1 MYRLFV
7 ELIVNNFG
15 LVALG
20 QAELL
25 GRDKREH
32 QPLHVAVRTITFN
45 NLLKVSIN
53 LKSVLSAVAPSCVG
67 FHEPRLARA

>member
-20 QAELL
+20 KAKLFWGHKSKNEPFHMTMRAIALN
-25 GRDKREH
+25 D
-32 QPLHVAVRTITFN
+32 
-45 NLLKVSIN
+45 LLKVSIY
-53 LKSVLSAVAPSCVG
+53 LKSILSAVAPSCVG
-67 FHEPRLARA
+67 FHEPRVARA